1 VAIVSTPDLKSVALR
16 TVCAA
21 ILIATAAPVSAE
33 AGGGERRQQSWSQ
46 RILALHNEQRA
57 QVGAPPLRWDETL
70 AAAAAAYAPQL
81 ARLGRLAHS
90 PRSSR
95 RGQGENLWRGSAG
108 RFGAEEGVGAWI
120 AERQLFRAGIFPAV
134 SPSGDGSDVNHYSQ
148 MIWPTTTHVGCAE
161 HRSGRWDYLVCRYS
175 PRGNIDGQRVP

>member
-1 VAIVSTPDLKSVALR
+1 MAVVSRPALKSVALR
-16 TVCAA
+16 VVCSA
-21 ILIATAAPVSAE
+21 ILVAAVAPVSAE
-33 AGGGERRQQSWSQ
+33 AERPKQSWSE

-81 ARLGRLAHS
+81 ARLAGLQHS

-108 RFGAEEGVGAWI
+108 TFGIEESIGAWI

-148 MIWPTTTHVGCAE
+148 MIWPATTHVGCAA